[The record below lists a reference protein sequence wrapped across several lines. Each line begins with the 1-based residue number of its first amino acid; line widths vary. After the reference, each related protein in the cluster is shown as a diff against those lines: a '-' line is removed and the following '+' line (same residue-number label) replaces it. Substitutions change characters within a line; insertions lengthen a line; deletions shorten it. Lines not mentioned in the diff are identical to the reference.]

1 MSQLFE
7 TFMVVCF
14 GISWPLSI
22 LKSLK
27 SRTAKGKSLIF
38 MVFVFIGYLF
48 GISSKFLSGN
58 LTYVVFFYILNLLMV
73 GMDIALY
80 FRNSNLDK
88 KASY

>member
-73 GMDIALY
+73 GTDIALY
-80 FRNSNLDK
+80 FKNSNLDK

>member
-7 TFMVVCF
+7 TFMVICF

>member
-7 TFMVVCF
+7 TFMVVC
-14 GISWPLSI
+14 
-22 LKSLK
+22 
-27 SRTAKGKSLIF
+27 
-38 MVFVFIGYLF
+38 F